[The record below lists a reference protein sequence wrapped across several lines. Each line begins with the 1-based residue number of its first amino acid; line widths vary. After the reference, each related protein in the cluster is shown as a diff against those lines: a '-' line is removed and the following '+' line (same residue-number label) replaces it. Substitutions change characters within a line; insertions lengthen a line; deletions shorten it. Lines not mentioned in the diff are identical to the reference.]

1 MWCGSINSE
10 LYHVKFYTLYND
22 MTRPFILF
30 LCLAIIAGCTR
41 YDAMRIARA
50 AATGNPATAAESLA
64 RDKAIGYA
72 TNPASIASDIKQFQ
86 KIVDD
91 FIYVVTS
98 VWGKDDVRTPRP
110 KEYVKYTQNYLSRA
124 SVDFDTGMI
133 TVETVDT
140 DNPQMSLHNAIVT
153 TLLTP
158 NDPRA
163 VDLYS
168 AKTVKL
174 GDTPFLLGEVKD
186 NDTKNIRWEWRAS
199 RYADVLMGTC
209 LKKRTSEG
217 KIINYVTIPMVKDH
231 LNIRAN
237 KYKKQ
242 VVSAAKRFDIS
253 QNLIYAIMK
262 VESDFNPF
270 AISSAMAIGLMQVVP
285 ATAGSDVYHYLNG
298 KNGQPSKQDLL
309 VASTNITYGSAYLH
323 LLGTRFLKD
332 ITNPTSREY
341 CIIAGYNGG
350 AGTVLRT
357 FDKDRKNAA
366 QTINRLSPGKVYTT
380 LRTETPYAETRR
392 YLGKVLEAKKQF
404 VNF

>member
-10 LYHVKFYTLYND
+10 FRPVKQYNLYND
-22 MTRPFILF
+22 MTRILILL
-30 LCLAIIAGCTR
+30 LCLTVIAGCSR
-41 YDAMRIARA
+41 HDAMRIARA

-72 TNPASIASDIKQFQ
+72 TNPASIGTDIKQFQ
-86 KIVDD
+86 KAVDD
-91 FIYVVTS
+91 FIHAVAS
-98 VWGKDDVRTPRP
+98 VWGQDDIRTPRP

-124 SVDFDTGMI
+124 SVDFDIGII

-140 DNPQMSLHNAIVT
+140 EAPQKSLHNAIVT

-186 NDTKNIRWEWRAS
+186 HDSQNIRWEWRAS
-199 RYADVLMGTC
+199 RYADVLLETN
-209 LKKRTSEG
+209 LKTRTIKG
-217 KIINYVTIPMVKDH
+217 KTVNYVTIPMVKDH
-231 LNIRAN
+231 LNIRAS

-242 VVSAAKRFDIS
+242 VVSAAKRFDVS
-253 QNLIYAIMK
+253 QNLIFAIMK

-270 AISSAMAIGLMQVVP
+270 AISAAMAVGLMQVVP
-285 ATAGSDVYHYLNG
+285 TTAGSDVYSYLNG
-298 KNGQPSKQDLL
+298 KKGQPSKQDLL
-309 VASTNITYGSAYLH
+309 STSTNITYGSAYLH

-332 ITNPTSREY
+332 IADPTSREY
-341 CIIAGYNGG
+341 CVIAGYNGG

-366 QTINRLSPGKVYTT
+366 QTINRLSPGEVYTT
-380 LRTETPYAETRR
+380 LRTKTPYAETRR
-392 YLGKVLEAKKQF
+392 YLGKVLEAKKEF

>member
-1 MWCGSINSE
+1 
-10 LYHVKFYTLYND
+10 
-22 MTRPFILF
+22 MTRPFIFL
-30 LCLAIIAGCTR
+30 LCLVITTGCSR

-64 RDKAIGYA
+64 RDKAMSYA
-72 TNPASIASDIKQFQ
+72 TNPASIGTDIKQFQ
-86 KIVDD
+86 KAVDD
-91 FIYVVTS
+91 FIHAVAS
-98 VWGKDDVRTPRP
+98 IWGQDDIRTPQP
-110 KEYVKYTQNYLSRA
+110 KKYVKYTQNYLSRA
-124 SVDFDTGMI
+124 SVDFDSGII

-140 DNPQMSLHNAIVT
+140 DAPQKSLHNAIVT

-174 GDTPFLLGEVKD
+174 GETPFLLGEVKD
-186 NDTKNIRWEWRAS
+186 NESKNIRWEWRAS
-199 RYADVLMGTC
+199 RYADVLMGTR
-209 LKKRTSEG
+209 LKTRTTHG
-217 KIINYVTIPMVKDH
+217 KTINYVTIPMVKDH
-231 LNIRAN
+231 LNIRAS
-237 KYKKQ
+237 KYKRQ
-242 VVSAAKRFDIS
+242 VVSAAKQFNVS

-270 AISSAMAIGLMQVVP
+270 AISSAMAVGLMQVVP
-285 ATAGSDVYHYLNG
+285 KTAGSDVYRYLNG
-298 KNGQPSKQDLL
+298 KKGQPSKQDLL
-309 VASTNITYGSAYLH
+309 NASTNIIYGSAYLH
-323 LLGTRFLKD
+323 LLGTRFLKG

-341 CIIAGYNGG
+341 CVIAGYNGG

-357 FDKDRKNAA
+357 FDKDKKNAA
-366 QTINRLSPGKVYTT
+366 QTINRLSPGEVYTT
-380 LRTETPYAETRR
+380 LRTDTPYAETRR

>member
-1 MWCGSINSE
+1 
-10 LYHVKFYTLYND
+10 
-22 MTRPFILF
+22 MTRTFILL
-30 LCLAIIAGCTR
+30 LCLSIMAGCSR
-41 YDAMRIARA
+41 YDAIRIARA
-50 AATGNPATAAESLA
+50 AATGNPASAAEALA

-72 TNPASIASDIKQFQ
+72 TNPAAISTDIKQFQ
-86 KIVDD
+86 KLVDD
-91 FIYVVTS
+91 FIHAVAS
-98 VWGKDDVRTPRP
+98 VWGDEDVRMPRP

-140 DNPQMSLHNAIVT
+140 DNPQNSLHNAIVT

-174 GDTPFLLGEVKD
+174 GNTPFLLGEVKD
-186 NDTKNIRWEWRAS
+186 YDSKDIRWEWRAD
-199 RYADVLMGTC
+199 RFADALIKKD
-209 LKKRTSEG
+209 LKTRTVAG
-217 KIINYVTIPMVKDH
+217 KTAHFVTIPMVKDH
-231 LNIRAN
+231 LSVRAK
-237 KYKKQ
+237 KYRQ
-242 VVSAAKRFDIS
+242 LVTSAAKRFDVS

-270 AISSAMAIGLMQVVP
+270 AISSAMAVGLMQVVP
-285 ATAGSDVYHYLNG
+285 ATAGSDVYQYLHG
-298 KNGQPSKQDLL
+298 KKGQPASKDLF

-323 LLGTRFLKD
+323 LLGTRFLKGV
-332 ITNPTSREY
+332 TNPVSREY
-341 CIIAGYNGG
+341 CMIAGYNGG

-357 FDKDRKNAA
+357 FDKDRKKAA
-366 QTINRLSPGKVYTT
+366 QTINSLSPGEVYTT
-380 LRTETPYAETRR
+380 LRTDTPYAETRR